1 MSEWTIT
8 GESGRALGA
17 TGVDLELTTYSD
29 VSLTR
34 TNQGVDTL
42 SFFVASEN
50 PTADPPY
57 LPEFNQQ
64 ISLRKNGVRQFLGY
78 VGKPKFILQG
88 GIFGWSIEAQHGWN
102 ELDRVALTTGDS
114 EYVRAQGSL
123 SATVTDII
131 NKAIAGGARIALGS
145 VATMFDIPAIS
156 FRGTQCG
163 NALAELLQIV
173 PDAVAYF
180 TYAGTAWP
188 QLVIARRGSMTA
200 QTFTF
205 GTSEIVEP
213 FSCSPIPGVT
223 PSRITVAYATRDN
236 NGIVTETIQSAGS
249 GSDVQSVIL
258 TGSNFADFQAK
269 AAASQV
275 TLRTVPVASI
285 RTWSNFYALDSKI
298 SGIAGIPNADGIDY
312 IPVPTSTASGSN
324 PTSKTIR
331 AIANNA
337 IPSSSTQS
345 NVIVQGAWATWME
358 KLGMVL
364 GSATIQATFYWLA
377 RLTINGT
384 FDPPEWAQQ
393 LVSAGAEEIYQVQV
407 NSSNQT
413 TNHTIYWNNVSA
425 FNNSDYP
432 AADRGVVIKYT
443 ATITVP
449 AISRSIPTATALRD
463 PGDYGTLAPPSTLA
477 ANLLA
482 AQNFLPYEGQLS
494 LSPWESPTD
503 LMSRRINFAGL
514 TSRLAGI
521 GALVQSETL
530 DVLTGAKSAQLGLA
544 ARQGQTALGRL
555 RKLGA

>member
-1 MSEWTIT
+1 MSAWKIT
-8 GESGRALGA
+8 GEIGKALGA
-17 TGVDLELTTYSD
+17 TAVDLELTTYSD

-42 SFFVASEN
+42 SFFVACET
-50 PTADPPY
+50 PTNDPDF

-64 ISLRKNGVRQFLGY
+64 ISLRKNGERQFLGY

-88 GIFGWSIEAQHGWN
+88 GIFGWRIEAQHGWN

-123 SATVTDII
+123 SATITDII
-131 NKAIAGGARIALGS
+131 YKAIAGGARIALGS

-156 FRGTQCG
+156 FRGNSCG

-180 TYAGTAWP
+180 TYAAAGWP

-223 PSRITVAYATRDN
+223 PTRITVAYATRDN
-236 NGIVTETIQSAGS
+236 NGIVSEIIQSAGS

-258 TGSNFADFQAK
+258 TGSNFADFTAR
-269 AAASQV
+269 AIAGQV
-275 TLRTVPVASI
+275 TMRTTPVASAA
-285 RTWSNFYALDSKI
+285 TWANFYALDSKI
-298 SGIAGIPNADGIDY
+298 SGIAGIPTPNLNVITVWTGSTPNDKTQKTITSAA
-312 IPVPTSTASGSN
+312 VTPTSTQ
-324 PTSKTIR
+324 P
-331 AIANNA
+331 
-337 IPSSSTQS
+337 
-345 NVIVQGAWATWME
+345 NVIVQGSWQAWME
-358 KLGMVL
+358 KLGITL
-364 GSATIQATFYWLA
+364 G
-377 RLTINGT
+377 
-384 FDPPEWAQQ
+384 
-393 LVSAGAEEIYQVQV
+393 
-407 NSSNQT
+407 
-413 TNHTIYWNNVSA
+413 
-425 FNNSDYP
+425 
-432 AADRGVVIKYT
+432 T
-443 ATITVP
+443 ATITATWYWLLRQTTNGGSMTQPDWALEVESAGATLIYSVDGSP
-449 AISRSIPTATALRD
+449 IFWNGIEDPFPHRPTTYPNGDGGMVMKYTSTITAPSINRSITSASVHRD

-482 AQNFLPYEGQLS
+482 AQNFVPYEGQLS

-514 TSRLAGI
+514 TSRLSSI

-530 DVLTGAKSAQLGLA
+530 DVLTGAKTAQLGLA